1 MFKFKLQR
9 LTRKWHRWLAIVV
22 SLQLLAWTVSG
33 VFFAFVDITEVR
45 GTPFKEDSRTPIHL
59 PSTMNWVESPFE
71 EMRVIS
77 RLGVPIVGTR
87 QGGEWLWRGVSGEPI
102 IIMDETEARIAAEYN
117 TRFTATSAQLIE
129 ASSPG
134 SEYRGHSLPLYQ
146 IQVQESEDTKV
157 YVDAYT
163 GELRAIRSDAWRWW
177 DFLWSLHIMDYTE
190 RDTIGTLLLKAFSV
204 LSLLTSIAGI
214 LLFFTSTK
222 RRTKR

>member
-1 MFKFKLQR
+1 MFKLKVQR
-9 LTRKWHRWLAIVV
+9 LTRKWHRWLAVVV

-45 GTPFKEDSRTPIHL
+45 GTPFKDDSRPPIRL
-59 PSTMNWVESPFE
+59 PSTIDWAEKSFE

-87 QGGEWLWRGVSGEPI
+87 QGGEWLWRDASGEPI
-102 IIMDETEARIAAEYN
+102 IIMDEAEARIAAEYN

-134 SEYRGHSLPLYQ
+134 SEYRGHALPLYQ
-146 IQVQESEDTKV
+146 IQVKEADGTRV

-163 GELRAIRSDAWRWW
+163 GELRAIRSDTWRWW

-214 LLFFTSTK
+214 LLFFTSAKPRAK
-222 RRTKR
+222 R